1 MKAQASSVPSEIGL
15 IITGAIFIWIGVTI
29 LGIPAI
35 THLVG
40 NFDLCIVVVFIGA
53 GVVAIIGGI
62 FSLLRH

>member
-1 MKAQASSVPSEIGL
+1 MKAQASSVPSEVGL
-15 IITGAIFIWIGVTI
+15 IIIGAIFIWIGVTI

-40 NFDLCIVVVFIGA
+40 NFDLYIGGGFIVA
-53 GVVAIIGGI
+53 GVAAIIGGI